1 MKCPE
6 CGYITFDHLDRCN
19 RCGADW
25 GSERARSGVEASV
38 PFLGRRERSS
48 VLEGKRIGAVALEHL
63 LEEEFDRLYERLKRE
78 EEKAGEI
85 QWGGFF
91 RRACAFFVDLLVLSF
106 LSLLLFYFTYVG
118 YSVGLA
124 AHPHALSSDRLI
136 VFLRIFLLAW
146 LSLVAGYFVL
156 FQGME
161 GKTVGKWL
169 LGLRVVGVNQQPIT
183 YSQALIRWIGYFP
196 SALFVLGFLWI
207 LWSRE
212 RRGWHD
218 LLARTWVIREWDPIS
233 MKD

>member
-25 GSERARSGVEASV
+25 GSGLARSSIEASV
-38 PFLGRRERSS
+38 PSTGRRGGSS
-48 VLEGKRIGAVALEHL
+48 ILEGKRIGAVALELL

-78 EEKAGEI
+78 EKAGEI
-85 QWGGFF
+85 QWGGFL
-91 RRACAFFVDLLVLSF
+91 RRACAFFVDLLVLFF
-106 LSLLLFYFTYVG
+106 LSLVLFYFAYVG
-118 YSVGLA
+118 YRVGLA
-124 AHPHALSSDRLI
+124 AHPHALSLDKLI
-136 VFLRIFLLAW
+136 VFLRILLLAW

-196 SALFVLGFLWI
+196 SALFVLGFLRI
-207 LWSRE
+207 VWSRE
-212 RRGWHD
+212 KRGWHD
-218 LLARTWVIREWDPIS
+218 LLARTWVIKELGVRQ
-233 MKD
+233 